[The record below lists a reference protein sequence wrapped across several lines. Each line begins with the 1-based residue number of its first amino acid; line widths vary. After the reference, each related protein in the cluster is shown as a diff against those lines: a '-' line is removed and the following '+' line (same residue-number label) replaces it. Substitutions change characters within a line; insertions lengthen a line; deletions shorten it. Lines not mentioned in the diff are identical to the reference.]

1 MEETFTFIIEVIGTI
16 AFAISGIRLASY
28 KKFDLFGAFT
38 IGLVTACGGGTLR
51 DVLLNL
57 PVFWL
62 QTPIYIYLTVLS
74 MIIVVAF
81 RKVLVSHDRLLFT
94 FDAIGLALFV
104 VIGMQKTLAL
114 GYPMWAAIGMG
125 TVTGSFGGVVR
136 DILINEEPL
145 FFRKDIYATACIAG
159 GIVYWITGLF
169 DAAPI
174 WQQIGCAV
182 TVIGLR
188 VCALRYNWALPIL
201 NTEIKND

>member
-159 GIVYWITGLF
+159 GIVYWIAGLF

-182 TVIGLR
+182 TVIVLR

-201 NTEIKND
+201 NTEIKKD